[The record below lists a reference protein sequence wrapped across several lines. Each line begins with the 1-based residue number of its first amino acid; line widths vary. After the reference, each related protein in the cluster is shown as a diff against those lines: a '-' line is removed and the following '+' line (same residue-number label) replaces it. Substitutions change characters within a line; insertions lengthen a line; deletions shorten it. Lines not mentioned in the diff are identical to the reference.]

1 MTQINSLRSNLPFS
15 ALLLVSIFVLLYSC
29 NSGSDKKEFKNGKG
43 QLVVQEWY
51 SVDKLKSETTYL
63 NSEKSDYVYVAYNE
77 NGRIIDSGRYVN
89 DTITGFH
96 KFFEDKT
103 NLMHFERYENGFLN
117 GKHKA
122 VYSGGATSF
131 EGYRKD
137 GFLVGEWK
145 FHYPDGRMITYEYYD
160 SSGRVKYFRKY
171 DDKGTTV
178 KIKGNGII
186 SVHFE
191 NQDSVSQT
199 IMGIAEVAIPDG
211 CKTSL
216 KIINS
221 RNTVFEKQ
229 VTQPRVPFSLNTGKD
244 NIDKLTFQLSI
255 VENKTGKEETYSLEK
270 NY

>member
-15 ALLLVSIFVLLYSC
+15 TLLLVSIFVLLYSC

-103 NLMHFERYENGFLN
+103 NLMHFESYENGFLN

-137 GFLVGEWK
+137 GFMVGEWK

-171 DDKGTTV
+171 DDEGTTV
-178 KIKGNGII
+178 KITGNGII
-186 SVHFE
+186 GIFTLKSQTDTIKGVVEVAVPDNCKSHLKITGNENTIFE
-191 NQDSVSQT
+191 NDVS
-199 IMGIAEVAIPDG
+199 
-211 CKTSL
+211 
-216 KIINS
+216 
-221 RNTVFEKQ
+221 
-229 VTQPRVPFSLNTGKD
+229 QPRVSFSFV
-244 NIDKLTFQLSI
+244 DKETILDFQLI
-255 VENKTGKEETYSLEK
+255 ITENKTGKEEKYSFEK